1 MAVKPIPDGY
11 HTITPYLIIKDA
23 AAAIEFY
30 REALLAEVTL
40 RLDMPDGKIAHAELR
55 IGDSFLMVSDEWPGM
70 NKLSPTTRGGATGG
84 IALYVEDADAWF
96 ERAIKAGATET
107 QPMRDEF
114 YGDRTGQVDDPFG
127 HSWTFATHREDVSQ
141 AEMQKR
147 MDEMMKG

>member
-1 MAVKPIPDGY
+1 MVVKPIPDGY

>member
-1 MAVKPIPDGY
+1 MAVKPVPDGY
-11 HTITPYLIIKDA
+11 HTITPYLVIKDA
-23 AAAIEFY
+23 SAALDFY
-30 REALLAEVTL
+30 REALRAEVTM

>member
-1 MAVKPIPDGY
+1 MAVKPIPDGFR
-11 HTITPYLIIKDA
+11 TITPYLIVNDA
-23 AAAIEFY
+23 AAALAFY
-30 REALLAEVTL
+30 RDALQAEVTL
-40 RLDMPDGKIAHAELR
+40 QLDMPDGKIAHAELR
-55 IGDSFLMVSDEWPGM
+55 IGDSRLMVSDEWPGM
-70 NKLSPTTRGGATGG
+70 NKLSPTSRGGATGG